1 MVVGDS
7 EDNRSQMSR
16 APAVSPSQAERL
28 HRKCSASRWDVPVA
42 RFHET
47 LEASVA
53 HAFAGGHASSRDV
66 DRYLESLHL
75 EDLAL
80 ACACAA
86 AHEAAWE
93 HFVREY
99 RPVLYR
105 SADAIDPA
113 GGAREVADSLYAE
126 LFGVRDRPAE
136 TRQSLFRYFHGRSS
150 LATWLRAVLSQR
162 FVDRLR
168 AGRRLEP
175 LPDHDASTLESPS
188 AEMPNPDRPGHVAA
202 MQSALAAAIAALPP
216 RDRLR
221 LSCYY
226 GQDLTLAEIGRLLK
240 EHESTVSRQLART
253 RQLIRDAVVRCLREE
268 HRLDH
273 EEVAQCLESVTAD
286 AGSLDLAEVLGATPA
301 RKIGGGGRS

>member
-1 MVVGDS
+1 
-7 EDNRSQMSR
+7 MSR

-28 HRKCSASRWDVPVA
+28 HEKSSASRWDVPVA

-53 HAFAGGHASSRDV
+53 HAFAGKSASSRDI

-75 EDLAL
+75 DDLAL
-80 ACACAA
+80 ACACAS

-105 SADAIDPA
+105 SADAIDPG
-113 GGAREVADSLYAE
+113 GGARDVADSLYAE
-126 LFGVRDRPAE
+126 LFGVRDRSDQP
-136 TRQSLFRYFHGRSS
+136 RQSLFRYFHGRSS

-162 FVDRLR
+162 YVDRLR

-175 LPDHDASTLESPS
+175 LPDHDSSTLESP
-188 AEMPNPDRPGHVAA
+188 APEPPDPDRPGHVAA
-202 MQSALAAAIAALPP
+202 MQDALAAAIAALPP

-221 LSCYY
+221 LAYYY

-240 EHESTVSRQLART
+240 EHEATVSRHLART
-253 RQLIRDAVVRCLREE
+253 RQTIRDAVLRCLREE
-268 HRLDH
+268 HRLDDDA
-273 EEVAQCLESVTAD
+273 VAQCFESVTAD
-286 AGSLDLAEVLGATPA
+286 AGSLDLAEVLGAMPA

>member
-7 EDNRSQMSR
+7 EDNRSEMSR

-28 HRKCSASRWDVPVA
+28 YKKSFGSRWEVPIA

-47 LEASVA
+47 LETSVA
-53 HAFAGGHASSRDV
+53 HAFAGRGASSHDI

-75 EDLAL
+75 DDLAL
-80 ACACAA
+80 ACACSG

-126 LFGVRDRPAE
+126 LFGVRDRPDE
-136 TRQSLFRYFHGRSS
+136 GRRSLFRYFHGRSS

-162 FVDRLR
+162 YVDRLR

-175 LPDHDASTLESPS
+175 LPDDAGTIESSS
-188 AEMPNPDRPGHVAA
+188 AELPDPDRPGHVAA
-202 MQSALAAAIAALPP
+202 MQSALGAAIAALPP

-221 LSCYY
+221 LACYY
-226 GQDLTLAEIGRLLK
+226 GQDLTLAQIGRMLK
-240 EHESTVSRQLART
+240 EHEATVSRQLART
-253 RQLIRDAVVRCLREE
+253 RQTIRDAVVRCLREE
-268 HRLDH
+268 HGLDD
-273 EEVAQCLESVTAD
+273 EEVTRCLESVTAD
-286 AGSLDLAEVLGATPA
+286 AGPLDLADVLGAAPA
-301 RKIGGGGRS
+301 RKVAGGGRSK